1 MKAVWVTR
9 FGPVDGATVTEAPDP
24 APGPGQILIN
34 VVATDANYPDLLV
47 MEGRYQVK
55 PALPFAPGKA
65 ASGTVAALG
74 ACVNGFTVGDRV
86 AAQV

>member
-34 VVATDANYPDLLV
+34 VVATDANYPARGN
-47 MEGRYQVK
+47 ET
-55 PALPFAPGKA
+55 
-65 ASGTVAALG
+65 SG
-74 ACVNGFTVGDRV
+74 FDR
-86 AAQV
+86 